1 MTLMTELPYHPDSA
15 VLFEALADRPWA
27 VFFDS
32 GRPRAGGGRYDIL
45 AADPYATLCTFG
57 DLTEI
62 RDRDGVRHERGD
74 PFALL
79 RDALGPPLPPSP
91 EPDLPFTGGALGW
104 FGYDLGRRIESLP
117 ARAVDAEALPDMAV
131 GLYDWALVV
140 DHVARRSRLV
150 GGGRDPNTRRRWWS
164 LQRLFE
170 RPRPAR
176 PQVPFRVQGPVTCN
190 LDRAAYGAAFRRI
203 KDYIRAGDCYQVNLA
218 RRFAA
223 PAAGDGWA
231 AYRRL
236 RELNP
241 APFAAFV
248 STPYGQIL
256 SSSPE
261 RFLAVRDG
269 RVETR
274 PIKGTR
280 PRGDTPEGDSALA
293 QELAGSLKDRAE
305 NLMIVDLLRNDLGR
319 VCRPGSVR
327 VPQLFA
333 VESYAT
339 VHHLVSA
346 VTGDLA
352 PGRDA
357 IDLLRACFPGG
368 SITGAPK
375 IRSMEIIEELEPHRR
390 GVYCGSIGYIGY
402 DGGMDSN
409 IAIRTLVYNQGV
421 MRCWAGG
428 GIVNDSLEHEEFQ
441 ETLDKAAA
449 MLRLLQPDVP
459 DTVSAADVGR

>member
-1 MTLMTELPYHPDSA
+1 MDLVSEIPYRADSA
-15 VLFEALADRPWA
+15 DLFEVLADRPWA
-27 VFFDS
+27 VFIDS
-32 GRPRAGGGRYDIL
+32 GRPRASGGRYDIL
-45 AADPYATLCTFG
+45 AADPCATLCTFG
-57 DLTEI
+57 DVTEI
-62 RDRDGVRHERGD
+62 RDRNGTRHDDGD

-79 RDALGPPLPPSP
+79 REALGPVAPATSG
-91 EPDLPFTGGALGW
+91 LPFTGGALGW
-104 FGYDLGRRIESLP
+104 FGYDLGRRIEALP

-131 GLYDWALVV
+131 GIYDWALVV
-140 DHVARRSRLV
+140 DHVARRSWLV
-150 GGGRDPNTRRRWWS
+150 GAGRDPETRRRWWS
-164 LQRLFE
+164 LQRLFS

-176 PQVPFRVQGPVTCN
+176 PRAPFRVLGRVGCN
-190 LDRAAYGAAFRRI
+190 LDRADYGAAFA
-203 KDYIRAGDCYQVNLA
+203 KVKAYIRAGDCYQVNLA

-223 PAAGDGWA
+223 PAAGDGWS

-236 RELNP
+236 RQLNP
-241 APFAAFV
+241 APFAGFLT
-248 STPYGQIL
+248 TPHGQVL

-293 QELAGSLKDRAE
+293 RELSLSAKDRAE

-327 VPQLFA
+327 VPALFA
-333 VESYAT
+333 IESYAT
-339 VHHLVSA
+339 VHHLVST
-346 VTGDLA
+346 VTGELA
-352 PGRDA
+352 AGRDA

-375 IRSMEIIEELEPHRR
+375 IRAMQIIEELEPHRR
-390 GVYCGSIGYIGY
+390 GVYCGSIAYVGH
-402 DGGMDSN
+402 DGAMDSN

-428 GIVNDSLEHEEFQ
+428 GIVDDSREHDEFQ

-449 MLRLLQPDVP
+449 MLRLLDPGLPDAVG
-459 DTVSAADVGR
+459 AADVGR